1 MAPAVLPNILDMAIW
16 RRSQPDSLLRRS
28 DHVAQAGYWLLEKT
42 TVVAICKNSMA
53 L

>member
-28 DHVAQAGYWLLEKT
+28 DHVAPRRLLAAGENYGGCHL
-42 TVVAICKNSMA
+42 
-53 L
+53 